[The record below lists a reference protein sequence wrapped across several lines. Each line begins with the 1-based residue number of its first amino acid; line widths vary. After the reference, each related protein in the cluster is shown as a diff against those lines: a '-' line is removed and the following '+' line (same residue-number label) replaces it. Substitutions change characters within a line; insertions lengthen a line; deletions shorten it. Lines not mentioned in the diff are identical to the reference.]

1 MGILEGLKPAS
12 VFYFFEEIC
21 KIPHGSGNEKQ
32 LSDYLKKF
40 AEDRNLFCIQD
51 EWNNIII
58 IKEATEG
65 YEDVEPLILQ
75 GHMDMVA
82 VAKPGSGID
91 MAKEPLKLRQEGD
104 YIWAENT
111 SLGGDDGIAVAYI
124 MAIMDAAD
132 IAHPRMEAI
141 ITVDEE
147 RGLNGAKKI
156 DLSALKGRRMLN
168 LDNEEE
174 GVLLTSCAGG
184 ASVKCTLPVV
194 TEKKEGSLVEINVK
208 GLKGGH
214 SGTEINKN
222 GGNAIQIMARVLDA
236 MRQKTAMGLVDLEG
250 GAADNAIPTNAT
262 AYLWMP
268 EEDMGNAIDVIHD
281 ISMEIKEEYRKREP
295 NLSIVMSEVNGQKM
309 TCVEQKDMDKVIAFL
324 AAFPTGVQTMSMD
337 VEGLVESSLNMGIIK
352 MEAKEIVVTFSVR
365 SSMGSAKEAII
376 RKLYSICQLAGAH
389 MEVSG
394 EYPGWAYKEESQLR
408 DTMIRVYEQMYG
420 KKPEVQAIHAGLECG
435 LFADK
440 IPGLDCISYG
450 PDMMNIHSIQEKLC
464 ISSVERVWDYLV
476 EIIKQK

>member
-1 MGILEGLKPAS
+1 MSVLEGLKPES

-58 IKEATEG
+58 IKEATDG
-65 YEDVEPLILQ
+65 YKKVEPIILQ

-82 VAKPGSGID
+82 VAKPDSEID
-91 MAKEPLKLRQEGD
+91 MAKEPLKLKKEGD

-124 MAIMDAAD
+124 MALLDAKD
-132 IAHPRMEAI
+132 IPHPRIEAV

-147 RGLNGAKKI
+147 QGLNGAKKI
-156 DLSALKGRRMLN
+156 DLSMLKGKRMIN

-184 ASVKCTLPVV
+184 ARVKCTLPIVK
-194 TEKKEGSLVEINVK
+194 EKRKGSLVEIDVS
-208 GLKGGH
+208 GVRGGH

-222 GGNAIQIMARVLDA
+222 GGNAIQILGRVLDA
-236 MRQKTAMGLVDLEG
+236 MRQKTSMGLVDIEG
-250 GAADNAIPTNAT
+250 GVADNAIPTNAI
-262 AYLWMP
+262 AYLWMA
-268 EEDMGNAIDVIHD
+268 EKDIGNAIDVIHD
-281 ISMEIKEEYRKREP
+281 VSLEIKEEYRKKEP
-295 NLSIVMSEVNGQKM
+295 NLSIIMSEVTCQSM
-309 TCVEQKDMDKVIAFL
+309 TCVKQNYMDKAVAFL
-324 AAFPTGVQTMSMD
+324 AAFPTGVQTMSAD
-337 VEGLVESSLNMGIIK
+337 VKGLVESSLNMGK
-352 MEAKEIVVTFSVR
+352 VEMEGKEITVTFSVR
-365 SSMGSAKEAII
+365 SSVESAKEAII
-376 RKLYSICQLAGAH
+376 RNLYSICALAGAR

-394 EYPGWAYKEESQLR
+394 EYPGWAYKEESPLR
-408 DTMIRVYEQMYG
+408 DTMIRVYEEMYG

-435 LFADK
+435 LFTDK

-450 PDMMNIHSIQEKLC
+450 PDMMDIHSINEKLC
-464 ISSVERVWDYLV
+464 ISSVERVWNYLL
-476 EIIKQK
+476 EILKQK

>member
-1 MGILEGLKPAS
+1 MGILESLKPAS

-82 VAKPGSGID
+82 VAKPGSGIN
-91 MAKEPLKLRQEGD
+91 MEKEPLKLQYEGD
-104 YIWAENT
+104 YVWAEDT

-124 MAIMDAAD
+124 MAIMDAKD
-132 IAHPRMEAI
+132 IAHPRIEAI

-147 RGLNGAKKI
+147 RGLNGAKAI

-184 ASVKCTLPVV
+184 ASVKCTLPIMK
-194 TEKKEGSLVEINVK
+194 EKQEGSLVEVTVK

-222 GGNAIQIMARVLDA
+222 GGNAIQILARVLDA
-236 MRQKTAMGLVDLEG
+236 MWQKTAMGLVDLEG
-250 GAADNAIPTNAT
+250 GAADNAIPTNAV
-262 AYLWMP
+262 AYLWVP
-268 EEDMGNAIDVIHD
+268 QEKIGNAIDVIHD
-281 ISMEIKEEYRKREP
+281 VSKEIKEEYRKREP
-295 NLSIVMSEVNGQKM
+295 ELSIVMSEVGGQQV
-309 TCVEQKDMDKVIAFL
+309 TCVKQTCMDKVIAFL

-337 VEGLVESSLNMGIIK
+337 VEGLVESSLNMGILK
-352 MEAKEIVVTFSVR
+352 MNGKEITVTFSVR
-365 SSMGSAKEAII
+365 SSVGSAKEAII
-376 RKLYSICQLAGAH
+376 RRLYSVCQLAGAH

-394 EYPGWAYKEESQLR
+394 EYPGWAYKAESPLR
-408 DTMIRVYEQMYG
+408 DTMVRVYEEMFG
-420 KKPEVQAIHAGLECG
+420 RKPKVEAIHAGLECG
-435 LFADK
+435 LFTDK

-464 ISSVERVWDYLV
+464 ISSVERVWNYLL
-476 EIIKQK
+476 EILKQK